1 MKKILVFSLVIL
13 ALSTIPASLAWDGLM
28 AMDAD
33 KRNVEYGDIISYE
46 GYLYQ
51 DNPIDDELVQISI
64 TEQETGKI
72 IFQINLLPS
81 STSVDYF
88 ENTAWSF
95 LFKVD
100 TTQQGFTEDMTY
112 IVEAKYDDKSTKL
125 NFLIKPDTKINL
137 EEKATDA
144 GEAIADAGTEAGEL
158 IVETGKEA
166 GKVIIETGGEVV
178 DKGVEVEQIVS
189 QKGTEAGK
197 VIVEKGSE
205 AISEIG
211 ETAGGGCLIATAT
224 YGSELSPQVQQLREL
239 RDDKLLQTKV
249 GSNFMNSFNEF
260 YYSFSPTI
268 SDYERKNLIF
278 KEVVKVTLTPM
289 ISSLTILNYVDMD
302 SESQV
307 LGYGVSLIL
316 LNIGMYLAVP
326 AVLII
331 SIKKKS

>member
-1 MKKILVFSLVIL
+1 MKKIFVFSLVIL
-13 ALSTIPASLAWDGLM
+13 AASTIPASFAWDGLM

-33 KRNVEYGDIISYE
+33 KRNVGYGDIINYE

-51 DNPIDDELVQISI
+51 DNPIDDEFVQISI
-64 TEQETGKI
+64 TEQETGKMI
-72 IFQINLLPS
+72 SQINLLPS
-81 STSVDYF
+81 SAPEDYF

-100 TTQQGFTEDMTY
+100 TSQHGFTDDMTY

-125 NFLIKPDTKINL
+125 NFLIKPDTKVNL
-137 EEKATDA
+137 EEKATEA
-144 GEAIADAGTEAGEL
+144 GEAIVEAGTEAGEL

-166 GKVIIETGGEVV
+166 GKVIIETGGDVAE
-178 DKGVEVEQIVS
+178 KGVEVEQIVS

-197 VIVEKGSE
+197 VVVEKGSE

-249 GSNFMNSFNEF
+249 GSNFINSFNEF

-278 KEVVKVTLTPM
+278 KEIVKVTLTPM

-302 SESQV
+302 SETQV
-307 LGYGVSLIL
+307 LGYGISLIL
-316 LNIGMYLAVP
+316 LNLGMYLAAP

-331 SIKKKS
+331 GIKKKL

>member
-1 MKKILVFSLVIL
+1 MKKIFVFSLVIL
-13 ALSTIPASLAWDGLM
+13 AVSTIPASLAWDGLM

-33 KRNVEYGDIISYE
+33 KRNVGYGDIISYE

-51 DNPIDDELVQISI
+51 DNPIDDEFVQISI
-64 TEQETGKI
+64 TEQETGKMI
-72 IFQINLLPS
+72 SQINLLPS

-100 TTQQGFTEDMTY
+100 TSQHGFTDDMTY

-125 NFLIKPDTKINL
+125 NFLIKPDTKVNL

-144 GEAIADAGTEAGEL
+144 GEAIVEAGTEAGEL

-166 GKVIIETGGEVV
+166 GKVIIETGGEVAE
-178 DKGVEVEQIVS
+178 KGVEVEQIVS

-197 VIVEKGSE
+197 VVVEKGSE

-224 YGSELSPQVQQLREL
+224 FGSELSPQVQQLREL
-239 RDDKLLQTKV
+239 RDDKLLQTKA

-278 KEVVKVTLTPM
+278 KEIVKVTLTPM

-302 SESQV
+302 SETQV
-307 LGYGVSLIL
+307 LGYGISLIL
-316 LNIGMYLAVP
+316 LNIGMYLAAP

-331 SIKKKS
+331 GIKKKF